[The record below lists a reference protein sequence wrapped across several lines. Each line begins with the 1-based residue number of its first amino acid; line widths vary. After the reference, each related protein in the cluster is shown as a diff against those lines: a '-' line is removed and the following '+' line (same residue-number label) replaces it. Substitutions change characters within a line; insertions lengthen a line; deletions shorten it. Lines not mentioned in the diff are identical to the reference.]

1 MQEYSFVHK
10 IQAEAS
16 IWLKKSG
23 CRGSVFKN
31 GGSVSPKKIHRRRH
45 VGDVAQD

>member
-16 IWLKKSG
+16 IWLKKIW
-23 CRGSVFKN
+23 
-31 GGSVSPKKIHRRRH
+31 VSRVR
-45 VGDVAQD
+45 V